1 MEYTP
6 MERLARLWELV
17 GQDPDCVEC
26 EAEMRN
32 SEHRLAEYTEELPLE
47 ERLLLWAMPAT
58 QHTYFHRV
66 LEVVSRQM
74 CLPEESENRPD
85 H

>member
-6 MERLARLWELV
+6 M
-17 GQDPDCVEC
+17 
-26 EAEMRN
+26 
-32 SEHRLAEYTEELPLE
+32 

-74 CLPEESENRPD
+74 RLPEE
-85 H
+85 

>member
-6 MERLARLWELV
+6 VERLTRLWALTQE
-17 GQDPDCVEC
+17 DPEC
-26 EAEMRN
+26 MECLREMQQLQR
-32 SEHRLAEYTEELPLE
+32 RLEEYTDALTTEEGQAFWALPV
-47 ERLLLWAMPAT
+47 T
-58 QHTYFHRV
+58 QNTYFHRV

-74 CLPEESENRPD
+74 RLPEEGEGRAN

>member
-6 MERLARLWELV
+6 IERLARLWELV
-17 GQDPDCVEC
+17 RQDPDCTACFREVQDFEQ
-26 EAEMRN
+26 
-32 SEHRLAEYTEELPLE
+32 RLAEHTDELPVE
-47 ERLLLWAMPAT
+47 ERMLLWALPVT

-66 LEVVSRQM
+66 LELVSRQM
-74 CLPEESENRPD
+74 RLPEEGENRPD

>member
-17 GQDPDCVEC
+17 RQDPDCIEC

-32 SEHRLAEYTEELPLE
+32 SEHRLAEYTEKLPLE
-47 ERLLLWAMPAT
+47 ERLVLWAMPTT

-66 LEVVSRQM
+66 LEVVSREM
-74 CLPEESENRPD
+74 RLPEEGEACTN

>member
-17 GQDPDCVEC
+17 GQDPDCREC

-32 SEHRLAEYTEELPLE
+32 SEQRLAEYTDELPPE

-66 LEVVSRQM
+66 LEVVSREM
-74 CLPEESENRPD
+74 RLPEEGETCGN

>member
-1 MEYTP
+1 
-6 MERLARLWELV
+6 
-17 GQDPDCVEC
+17 
-26 EAEMRN
+26 MRHF
-32 SEHRLAEYTEELPLE
+32 EQRLAEYTDKLPLE

-58 QHTYFHRV
+58 QHTWFHRV

-74 CLPEESENRPD
+74 RLPEEGETCAD

>member
-17 GQDPDCVEC
+17 RSDRDCREC
-26 EAEMRN
+26 EAEMRHF
-32 SEHRLAEYTEELPLE
+32 EQRLAAYTDPLPLE
-47 ERLLLWAMPAT
+47 ERLLLWAMPVT
-58 QHTYFHRV
+58 QHTWFHRV

-74 CLPEESENRPD
+74 RLPEEEEALAD